1 MKRPFTSN
9 WLIYKCCTPTNNS
22 DMESEK
28 KADVS
33 LKLHTAQIGTCIYVT
48 TENSKVEIDEFNRLL
63 LEVVDEVFSMLGEP
77 AKQVVYKH
85 LEKKFK
91 IRREDIPNEIWM
103 FSRAVEKLF
112 GAGARLIEINIMRR
126 LYEKTDDNFTYY
138 PEREELA
145 FTEYISALRR
155 HYGHRL

>member
-1 MKRPFTSN
+1 
-9 WLIYKCCTPTNNS
+9 
-22 DMESEK
+22 
-28 KADVS
+28 
-33 LKLHTAQIGTCIYVT
+33 
-48 TENSKVEIDEFNRLL
+48 VEIDEFNRLL